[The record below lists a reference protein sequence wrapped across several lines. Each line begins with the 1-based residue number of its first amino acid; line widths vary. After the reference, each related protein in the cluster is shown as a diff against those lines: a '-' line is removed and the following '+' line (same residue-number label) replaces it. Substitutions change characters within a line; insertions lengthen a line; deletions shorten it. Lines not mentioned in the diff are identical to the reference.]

1 MELKSFSG
9 NDMTVD
15 DRAYL
20 MHLIPSLRTEDALT
34 LLYPTV
40 FPISDL
46 VLEQQPAEVFSLHA
60 SLNAIASYYCLL

>member
-1 MELKSFSG
+1 MSFKSFSG

-20 MHLIPSLRTEDALT
+20 MHLVPSLRTEDTLT

-46 VLEQQPAEVFSLHA
+46 ILEQQSAEVFLF
-60 SLNAIASYYCLL
+60 LL